1 MVNKDFEYRI
11 DRIDYI
17 GGKKSFDF
25 LSEEFAR
32 LAANATTLTRFTASP
47 AFLIM
52 KGAKA
57 EIFQSFSKIL
67 EKTLD
72 KRQKTCYNKP
82 NRDKRGT
89 QNDQYQNTPQINQQ

>member
-1 MVNKDFEYRI
+1 MWYTTDVPRVTEGYESIKRQLERPSPTNEKRKKATAMVNKDFEYRI

-57 EIFQSFSKIL
+57 EIF
-67 EKTLD
+67 
-72 KRQKTCYNKP
+72 
-82 NRDKRGT
+82 
-89 QNDQYQNTPQINQQ
+89 